1 MIPGEGGQRM
11 RKLGTF
17 LLISVMLL
25 SVGAMAFAATKTVTI
40 TYVNFIGKE
49 VDQVGATIDTYTKA
63 HPNVKFEYQ
72 IVDHTTMQQ
81 KYQVMIAS
89 NTLPDLFWWNAIWLS
104 QTLQNQPTTLV
115 DLTPYFDPAF
125 KAKFLSGTWNLLA
138 TKDGRI
144 AGFPAEMQVQ
154 AWMLNK
160 SLFDKYGLKLPTTY
174 DELKACVPVFKKNG
188 IATIAIGTLDPWP
201 TWGFYQWMQLW
212 GIDDQ
217 GDDLFLTHKVK
228 TVDAG
233 YANAFKAVAELKAL
247 GAFPENNSTI
257 NFEAMVQMFLAGKA
271 AIISLPSDQLG
282 KVVGQPIEKDLVF
295 NWLIKFP
302 NSPYNQNQ
310 AIKFVGNGYGVG
322 GNVEKD
328 QDKLKAIVDFNK
340 WRYSDAAFPIALKA
354 GFILPVKVA
363 FNPASLGPVMKQQY
377 TLINDSRKGTITA
390 AYSPYLRWNTDANL
404 YSPAWGDPIDNLLVS
419 LLNGSM
425 TAADIAPELAKV
437 DANIDGVIPQ
447 LKK

>member
-1 MIPGEGGQRM
+1 M
-11 RKLGTF
+11 RKLFTI
-17 LLISVMLL
+17 LLISVVLL
-25 SVGAMAFAATKTVTI
+25 SVGAMAFAAAKTITI

-49 VDQVGATIDTYTKA
+49 TDQVGATIDTYMKA
-63 HPNVKFEYQ
+63 HPNVKFDYQ

-81 KYQVMIAS
+81 KYQVMISS
-89 NTLPDLFWWNAIWLS
+89 NTLPDFFWWNAIWLS
-104 QTLQNQPTTLV
+104 QTLQNNPTTLV

-125 KAKFLSGTWNLLA
+125 KSKFLSGTWNLLA

-160 SLFDKYGLKLPTTY
+160 SLFDKYGLKIPTTY
-174 DELKACVPVFKKNG
+174 EELKACVPVFKKNG
-188 IATIAIGTLDPWP
+188 IATIDIGTLDPWP

-233 YANAFKAVAELKAL
+233 YAAAFKAIAELKAL
-247 GAFPENNSTI
+247 GAFPDNNATL

-271 AIISLPSDQLG
+271 AMISLPSDQLG
-282 KVVGQPIEKDLVF
+282 KIVGQPIEKDLVF
-295 NWLIKFP
+295 NWGINFP
-302 NSPYNQNQ
+302 NSPYSQKQ

-340 WRYSDAAFPIALKA
+340 WRYSNDAFPIALKA

-363 FNPASLGPVMKQQY
+363 FNPSSLGPVMKQQY
-377 TLINDSRKGTITA
+377 TLINDAMKGTITA
-390 AYSPYLRWNTDANL
+390 AYSPYLRWNTDANI
-404 YSPAWGDPIDNLLVS
+404 YSPAWGNPIDNLLVS

-425 TAADIAPELAKV
+425 TAADIPTELAKV
-437 DANIDGVIPQ
+437 DVNIDGAIAQ

>member
-1 MIPGEGGQRM
+1 M
-11 RKLGTF
+11 RKLITVLF
-17 LLISVMLL
+17 IPVLLLCVTVLGFS
-25 SVGAMAFAATKTVTI
+25 APKTVTI

-72 IVDHTTMQQ
+72 IIDHTTMQQ

-104 QTLQNQPTTLV
+104 QTLQNNPTTLV

-160 SLFDKYGLKLPTTY
+160 SLFDKYGLKIPTTY
-174 DELKACVPVFKKNG
+174 EELKACVPVFKKNG
-188 IATIAIGTLDPWP
+188 IATIDIGTLDPWP
-201 TWGFYQWMQLW
+201 TWGFYNWMQLW
-212 GIDDQ
+212 GIDAQ

-228 TVDAG
+228 TVDSG
-233 YANAFKAVAELKAL
+233 YANAFKEMAELKDM

-271 AIISLPSDQLG
+271 AMISLPSDQLG
-282 KVVGQPIEKDLVF
+282 KIVGQPIEKDLVY
-295 NWLIKFP
+295 NWGVTFP
-302 NSPYNQNQ
+302 NSPYDQNQ

-328 QDKLKAIVDFNK
+328 PDKLKAIIDFNK

-363 FNPASLGPVMKQQY
+363 FNPSNLGNVMKQQY
-377 TLINDSRKGTITA
+377 NLINDKRKGTITA
-390 AYSPYLRWNTDANL
+390 AYASYLRWNTDANL
-404 YSPAWGDPIDNLLVS
+404 YSPAWGDPIDNMVVS
-419 LLNGSM
+419 VLNGSM
-425 TAADIAPELAKV
+425 TAADIPAELAKI